1 MAHKVDEMKEQ
12 QQNFIASFNSNN
24 PFARSHSEE
33 TPIRT
38 KGQNSRINLFNN
50 IFRQKL
56 ETKFSKA
63 SLLKEGLDYFVR
75 NFSESV
81 HDIYSNKHFY
91 KFIFNL
97 TETIQTFTYLLKR
110 KWKHSLLAA

>member
-1 MAHKVDEMKEQ
+1 MKTK
-12 QQNFIASFNSNN
+12 IHFNS
-24 PFARSHSEE
+24 F
-33 TPIRT
+33 T
-38 KGQNSRINLFNN
+38 KNRDEKRNKKN

-97 TETIQTFTYLLKR
+97 TETIQTFSKLILQEF
-110 KWKHSLLAA
+110 SLHNYGL